1 MITASVMKELY
12 HATLVVDIIRAYN
25 TTLLSTIFEKLK
37 IATEEL
43 KRACSKWE

>member
-1 MITASVMKELY
+1 MKELY